1 MSPSSELRGGEII
14 KTLRNLSLA
23 QRISAGV
30 LFASVLVYAGVA
42 GATGSGPTTALTS
55 AFATEGTNLTTYFG
69 LALVLVLVAVAFG
82 VGIRFLVKW
91 VKFAFQRGS

>member
-1 MSPSSELRGGEII
+1 MNKIRTALRGR
-14 KTLRNLSLA
+14 TA
-23 QRISAGV
+23 MV
-30 LFASVLVYAGVA
+30 VASVMTVGAVMGYAAVA

-69 LALVLVLVAVAFG
+69 LALVLVLAAVAFG